1 MSALAEKLKEKKQ
14 RQGYVWHP
22 EVGEILEGKVSEMG
36 DTITANGDAKYAH
49 METETGKIT
58 VFLNSVLQ
66 KQFEEEKVDEG
77 DTIAIE
83 FLGMVMSQ
91 KGKREYKNFCVV
103 KADSDEAA

>member
-1 MSALAEKLKEKKQ
+1 MSTLTEKLKEKKAKQ
-14 RQGYVWHP
+14 SNVWHP
-22 EVGEILEGKVSEMG
+22 EVGEILEGTVSEMG

-49 METETGKIT
+49 IETETGKVT

-66 KQFEEEKVDEG
+66 KQFEEEQVEEG

-83 FLGMVMSQ
+83 FLGMVKSQ

-103 KADSDEAA
+103 KSDAAEQ